1 MSINGKNIHDIGAF
15 LYNNLNFTIRIFIW
29 DLANDLHIC
38 RKKKKKKKKER
49 KTCKTYHS
57 V

>member
-15 LYNNLNFTIRIFIW
+15 LYSNLNFTIRIFIW

-38 RKKKKKKKKER
+38 RKKKKEKPAK
-49 KTCKTYHS
+49 HIILS
-57 V
+57 NLI